1 MAPRESKT
9 LEFKEKVTNTFLKT
23 VSAYANY
30 GGGRIFFGTKD
41 DGTITGIENP
51 NATYLDIEN
60 RINDSLN
67 PVPPYALEIDPAKD
81 LVILTVRDGMDKPY
95 LYKGKAYKRHDSA
108 TVEVSRLEYN
118 RLVLDGTNRNF
129 EDLPAISQD
138 LTFRVLEVR
147 LREILNIGT
156 LTRDILKTL
165 GLYSD
170 EGGYSRAA
178 EILADENPCPG
189 IDMVRFGRNIDELMD
204 RETYSGVSALS
215 LYDKALD
222 LFRKYYRYEK
232 IDGASRVPVELV
244 PEKAFREAIA
254 NGIVHRTWDVDAAI
268 PVSLFRDRVEIAS
281 PGGLPPGLSEDEYL
295 HNSIS
300 MLRNPKLANVFFR
313 LGYIEKFGTGIRRI
327 KNAYADT
334 SEKPAFHVYAESIQI
349 VLPVIGAGNDL
360 DTDERKVLDALS
372 DNRILTRTEMEAA
385 TGYNKAKLLRIIPRL
400 LEKNV
405 IEKVGTGRGTKYTC
419 V

>member
-51 NATYLDIEN
+51 NATCLDIEN

-108 TVEVSRLEYN
+108 TVEVSRLKYN